1 MTIISKDQTAVHHSN
16 HHVAL
21 ASMNNEC
28 VQNETSYETTS
39 YIVFCLC
46 ATSLFL
52 NCLSWTQFK
61 GAARLRHTGPG
72 RIWGNWTLADGCGR
86 AGN

>member
-1 MTIISKDQTAVHHSN
+1 MINA
-16 HHVAL
+16 
-21 ASMNNEC
+21 C
-28 VQNETSYETTS
+28 VQNETFYETIN

-46 ATSLFL
+46 ATSLLL
-52 NCLSWTQFK
+52 NSLSYTQFK

-72 RIWGNWTLADGCGR
+72 RAVFEATGPLQMALAGR